1 MTAALEARA
10 KAKQTLAL
18 TSNYAAAYAVK
29 AVDVDVVAVYPITP
43 QTTIVEKIS
52 EFVDEG
58 ELRAQLIHVESE
70 HSAMSAVVGAAA
82 AGARTFTATSSQGLE
97 LMHEVLHIASG
108 LRLPIVMAVP
118 ARALSA
124 PISIHGDYSDVMN
137 TRDTGWI
144 TLIASSAQEVYDSI
158 IQAYKIAESVL
169 LPVMVAYD
177 GFLMSHTTEA
187 VELND
192 EEDVRKW
199 LPRRLDR
206 PNVLTPE
213 KPITMGAFAMP
224 DYYYEIKY
232 QVQEALLGSLE
243 KIAEVDREYG
253 KAFGR
258 SYGIVQSYRLEDADY
273 VVVAYGGAS
282 WGNAR
287 EAVDEARRRGIR
299 AGALR
304 LRVWRPYPADEVA
317 KALAGVK
324 AFAVVD
330 RAIAFGAPAGGPVYI
345 DTVTALRMR
354 GIDTPGL
361 SVIHGIGQRSMFV
374 EDFVKI
380 FEMLKDGERNK
391 TVYMGL
397 RL

>member
-1 MTAALEARA
+1 MTVAVQRR
-10 KAKQTLAL
+10 KTVLAL

-29 AVDVDVVAVYPITP
+29 AADVDVVAVYPITP
-43 QTTIVEKIS
+43 QTTIVEKIA
-52 EFVDEG
+52 EFVDDG
-58 ELRAQLIHVESE
+58 ELNAELIHAESE

-82 AGARTFTATSSQGLE
+82 AGARVFTATSSQGLE

-108 LRLPIVMAVP
+108 LRLPVVMAVP

-144 TLIASSAQEVYDSI
+144 TYIASSAQEVYDTI
-158 IQAYKIAESVL
+158 IQAYKVAETVL

-177 GFLMSHTTEA
+177 GFLMSHTTEP

-192 EEDVRKW
+192 EEEVRKF
-199 LPRRLDR
+199 LPRKDR
-206 PNVLTPE
+206 PNVLRPE

-232 QVQEALLGSLE
+232 QVQEALLESLKVIE
-243 KIAEVDREYG
+243 EVDREYG
-253 KAFGR
+253 KTFGR
-258 SYGIVQSYRLEDADY
+258 SYGVLQTYKTDDADY
-273 VVVAYGGAS
+273 VIVGYGGAAF
-282 WGNAR
+282 GNAR
-287 EAVDEARRRGIR
+287 EAVDAAREKGIK
-299 AGALR
+299 AGAVR
-304 LRVWRPYPADEVA
+304 LRVFRPFPADLIA
-317 KALAGVK
+317 KVLAGVK

-330 RAIAFGAPAGGPVYI
+330 RAITFGGPAGGPVF
-345 DTVTALRMR
+345 TEVAAALWMR

-361 SVIHGIGQRSMFV
+361 SVVHGIGQRSMYV

-380 FEMLKDGERNK
+380 FEMLANGEKNK
-391 TVYMGL
+391 VVYMGL

>member
-1 MTAALEARA
+1 MTTALQKAR
-10 KAKQTLAL
+10 TVLAL

-29 AVDVDVVAVYPITP
+29 AADVDVVAVYPITP
-43 QTTIVEKIS
+43 QTTIVEKIA
-52 EFVDEG
+52 EFVDDG
-58 ELRAQLIHVESE
+58 ELNAELIHVESE

-82 AGARTFTATSSQGLE
+82 AGARVFTATSSQGLE

-144 TLIASSAQEVYDSI
+144 TYIAASAQEVYDTI
-158 IQAYKIAESVL
+158 IQAYKVAETVL
-169 LPVMVAYD
+169 LPAMVAYD
-177 GFLMSHTTEA
+177 GFLMSHTTEP

-192 EEDVRKW
+192 EEEVRRF
-199 LPRRLDR
+199 LPRKDR
-206 PNVLTPE
+206 PNVLKPE

-232 QVQEALLGSLE
+232 QVQEALLGSLKVIE
-243 KIAEVDREYG
+243 EVDREYG
-253 KAFGR
+253 RTFGR
-258 SYGIVQSYRLEDADY
+258 SYGVLQTYRVEDADY
-273 VVVAYGGAS
+273 IVVAYGGAS
-282 WGNAR
+282 FGNAR
-287 EAVDEARRRGIR
+287 EAVDAAREKGIK
-299 AGALR
+299 AGAVR
-304 LRVWRPYPADEVA
+304 LRVFRPFPADYIA
-317 KALAGVK
+317 KLLADVK

-330 RAIAFGAPAGGPVYI
+330 RAIAFGGPAGGPVFAEV
-345 DTVTALRMR
+345 VTALWMR

-361 SVIHGIGQRSMFV
+361 SIVHGIGQRSMYV

-380 FEMLKDGERNK
+380 FEMLKDGEK
-391 TVYMGL
+391 SKVVYMGL

>member
-1 MTAALEARA
+1 MTVEATLQKARA
-10 KAKQTLAL
+10 ILAL

-29 AVDVDVVAVYPITP
+29 AADVDVVAVYPITP
-43 QTTIVEKIS
+43 QTTIVEKIA
-52 EFVDEG
+52 EFVDDG
-58 ELRAQLIHVESE
+58 ELNAELIHVESE

-82 AGARTFTATSSQGLE
+82 AGARVFTATSSQGLE

-108 LRLPIVMAVP
+108 LRLPVVMAVP

-144 TLIASSAQEVYDSI
+144 TYIASSAQEVYDTI
-158 IQAYKIAESVL
+158 IQAYKVAETVL
-169 LPVMVAYD
+169 LPAMVAYD
-177 GFLMSHTTEA
+177 GFLMSHTTEP

-192 EEDVRKW
+192 EGEVRRF
-199 LPRRLDR
+199 LPRKDR
-206 PNVLTPE
+206 PNVLRPE

-232 QVQEALLGSLE
+232 QVQEALQSSLKVIE
-243 KIAEVDREYG
+243 EVDQEYG
-253 KAFGR
+253 RTFGR
-258 SYGIVQSYRLEDADY
+258 SYGIVQTYKMEDADY
-273 VVVAYGGAS
+273 AIVAYGGAS
-282 WGNAR
+282 FGNAR
-287 EAVDEARRRGIR
+287 EAVDMARERGVR
-299 AGALR
+299 AGAIR
-304 LRVWRPYPADEVA
+304 LRVFRPFPADYLA
-317 KALAGVK
+317 KLLAGVK

-330 RAIAFGAPAGGPVYI
+330 RAIAFGGPAGGPVF
-345 DTVTALRMR
+345 TEVAAALWMR

-361 SVIHGIGQRSMFV
+361 SIIHGVGQRSMYV

-380 FEMLKDGERNK
+380 FDMLKDGERNK
-391 TVYMGL
+391 VVYMGL